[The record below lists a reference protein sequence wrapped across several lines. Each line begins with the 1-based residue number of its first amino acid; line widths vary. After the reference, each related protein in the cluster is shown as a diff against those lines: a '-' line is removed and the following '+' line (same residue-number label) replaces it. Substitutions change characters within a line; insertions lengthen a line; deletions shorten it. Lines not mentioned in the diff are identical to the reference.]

1 MSEIKIYPLHIGTI
15 SRHKDVFLFKL
26 GRGVEIECPII
37 VWYIEGAGKRI
48 LLDTGGCDPEDKE
61 LKPWVSPYARPPE
74 QELPNV
80 LKSRFGLSPEDI
92 DIVLISHLHW
102 DHCCGNDLFPN
113 AEFIVQ
119 KAELKAAR
127 NPVPV
132 LKPIYVDRFIHD
144 FPYTTVDGDTEI
156 VDGVSVLLTP
166 GHSEGFQGVLVE
178 TENDRYFLAGDNIAL
193 YDALEHNPPWPGAL
207 YIDFRDYFETL
218 DRVSKLGARILP
230 GHDMKVFEAEYYS

>member
-1 MSEIKIYPLHIGTI
+1 MSGIKIHPLHIGTI
-15 SRHKDVFLFKL
+15 SRHKDSFLFKL
-26 GRGVEIECPII
+26 GRGVEIDCPII

-48 LLDTGGCDPEDKE
+48 LLDTGGTDPEDAE
-61 LKPWVSPYARPPE
+61 LKPWISPYVRPPE

-80 LKSRFGLSPEDI
+80 LKTRFGLSPEDI

-119 KAELKAAR
+119 KAELDSAKD
-127 NPVPV
+127 PVPV
-132 LKPIYVDRFIHD
+132 LKPIYVDRFIHG

-156 VDGVSVLLTP
+156 VDRVSVLLTP

-178 TENDRYFLAGDNIAL
+178 AENNRYFIAGDNIAL
-193 YDALEHNPPWPGAL
+193 YDALDHEPPWPGSL
-207 YIDFRDYFETL
+207 YINFRDYIATL
-218 DRVSKLGARILP
+218 NRVSKLGAKILP
-230 GHDMKVFEAEYYS
+230 GHDIKVFDEAYYS